1 MFFGGLGDDFPGMRS
16 RPKEK
21 VDNTKFY
28 NLLGVDKNASEDQI
42 RKSFRKLAMSHHPD
56 RGGDPEKFKEIQKA
70 YEILSDKEKRQ
81 LYDQYGEE
89 AATQGG
95 GGPSMASDIFDLFG
109 MRSGGGSRGPRKG
122 EDTVFPLRV
131 ELDDLYNGAT
141 KKLKLSKRV
150 ICKACS
156 GKGGKGVTTCS
167 TCKGKGIRT
176 IIRQIG
182 PGMIQQMQSPCSDC
196 KGEGEIIPEKDRCND
211 CHGEKTVSVNKILEV
226 AIDKGMKHGDKIK
239 FRGEGDQLPG
249 IEPGDVVCVLQQKE
263 HPLFKREG
271 MHLFMKKHISLLEA
285 LTGFQFPVKQLDGRW
300 LSVKSQPGVVY
311 RPGDIKAI
319 HNEGM
324 PRHRHPLERG
334 ILFIELL
341 IDFPEKPLTDS
352 ERKLLH
358 KILPPP
364 TKSAMDM
371 DALGGDAE
379 EVALA
384 DVDIKAE
391 LERHKHQDDD
401 NQEAYHEDEEEQ
413 RRGPGGA
420 SCRTQ

>member
-141 KKLKLSKRV
+141 KKNS
-150 ICKACS
+150 
-156 GKGGKGVTTCS
+156 
-167 TCKGKGIRT
+167 
-176 IIRQIG
+176 
-182 PGMIQQMQSPCSDC
+182 
-196 KGEGEIIPEKDRCND
+196 N
-211 CHGEKTVSVNKILEV
+211 
-226 AIDKGMKHGDKIK
+226 
-239 FRGEGDQLPG
+239 
-249 IEPGDVVCVLQQKE
+249 
-263 HPLFKREG
+263 
-271 MHLFMKKHISLLEA
+271 
-285 LTGFQFPVKQLDGRW
+285 
-300 LSVKSQPGVVY
+300 
-311 RPGDIKAI
+311 
-319 HNEGM
+319 
-324 PRHRHPLERG
+324 
-334 ILFIELL
+334 
-341 IDFPEKPLTDS
+341 
-352 ERKLLH
+352 
-358 KILPPP
+358 
-364 TKSAMDM
+364 SAS
-371 DALGGDAE
+371 A
-379 EVALA
+379 
-384 DVDIKAE
+384 
-391 LERHKHQDDD
+391 
-401 NQEAYHEDEEEQ
+401 
-413 RRGPGGA
+413 
-420 SCRTQ
+420 